1 MREKVYFGMQNWAIE
16 LQVRGIKND
25 FTKNG
30 LSLPADNI
38 S

>member
-1 MREKVYFGMQNWAIE
+1 MWEKVYFGMSKWTIE
-16 LQVRGIKND
+16 LQATGIKND

-30 LSLPADNI
+30 LSLPADNM